1 MKNTNSQKDCFGS
14 RNSHVSLKS
23 NKNVISKLKPALIK
37 KEHKK
42 TAIINSFEVNK
53 MRKSKGEQF
62 ENKNSILK
70 KNY

>member
-1 MKNTNSQKDCFGS
+1 
-14 RNSHVSLKS
+14 LKS